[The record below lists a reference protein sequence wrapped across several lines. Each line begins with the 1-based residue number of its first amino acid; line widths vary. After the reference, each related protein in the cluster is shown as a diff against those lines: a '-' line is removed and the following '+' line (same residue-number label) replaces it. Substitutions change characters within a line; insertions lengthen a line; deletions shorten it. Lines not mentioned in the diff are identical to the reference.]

1 MVASTSDPQI
11 NMVLENIE
19 MMVASEGGRLE
30 LVDLSDTSL
39 HVKYLPGVNEECP
52 ECVPTRDNVE
62 MFMTMSLKLHAPRIT
77 DVTVEG
83 GPPNV

>member
-1 MVASTSDPQI
+1 MVASTSDPQV

-19 MMVASEGGRLE
+19 TMVASEGGTLE
-30 LVDLSDTSL
+30 LVALGDTSL

-52 ECVPTRDNVE
+52 ECVPTRESVE
-62 MFMTMSLKLHAPRIT
+62 MFMTMSLKIHAPNVT
-77 DVTVEG
+77 EVTVDE

>member
-1 MVASTSDPQI
+1 
-11 NMVLENIE
+11 MVLENIE
-19 MMVASEGGRLE
+19 TMVASEGGRLE
-30 LVDLSDTSL
+30 LVDLGDTSL

-62 MFMTMSLKLHAPRIT
+62 MFMTMSLKLHAPLIT
-77 DVTVEG
+77 EVTVEE

>member
-1 MVASTSDPQI
+1 MVASTSDPQV

-19 MMVASEGGRLE
+19 TMVASEGGTLE
-30 LVDLSDTSL
+30 LVALGDTSL

-52 ECVPTRDNVE
+52 ECVPTRESVE
-62 MFMTMSLKLHAPRIT
+62 MFMTMSLKIHAPNVTEIT
-77 DVTVEG
+77 VDE